1 MTPDAARDRMH
12 LGRLG
17 IWTYQLNYQP
27 AAKVATVVAEFEALG
42 YTSLWI
48 GEAVYREPLTHAGF
62 LLASTQR
69 MVIATG
75 IASIWA
81 RDPFTMTAAQL
92 TLAEA
97 YPDRFLLGL
106 GVSHARL
113 TEGVRGHRY
122 HRPLAKMRAYLDAMD
137 EAAKAYRAV
146 KPPIPPRVLAAL
158 GPKMLDLAATRA
170 DGAHTYLVTPEHTA
184 NARTQLGAS
193 RWLAVEQAVVLEPD
207 PATARAIGRRHVARY
222 LDLPNYTNNLRRLG
236 FTSEDT
242 AYPGSD
248 RLVDHLV
255 AWGDLDAIRA
265 RVNDHLAAGADH
277 VCIQV
282 FDSDPHGLP
291 LRQWREI
298 ANLTAGGLASGEATR
313 VGTKE

>member
-1 MTPDAARDRMH
+1 MN

-27 AAKVATVVAEFEALG
+27 TSRVREVVAELDELG
-42 YTSLWI
+42 YGALWI
-48 GEAVYREPLTHAGF
+48 GEGVYREPLTNAA
-62 LLASTQR
+62 LLLSSTER

-75 IASIWA
+75 IANIWA

-113 TEGVRGHRY
+113 VEGVRGHEYRQ
-122 HRPLAKMRAYLDAMD
+122 PLTKMRSYLDAMD
-137 EAAKAYRAV
+137 AAVGAYRAV
-146 KPPIPPRVLAAL
+146 KPAPPPRVLAAL
-158 GPKMLDLAATRA
+158 GPRMLELSAERT

-184 NARTQLGAS
+184 KARAQLGPAP
-193 RWLAVEQAVVLEPD
+193 WLIVEQAVVLESD
-207 PATARAIGRRHVARY
+207 ATKARAIGRRHVSRY
-222 LDLPNYTNNLRRLG
+222 LDLPNYTNNFHRLG
-236 FTSEDT
+236 FTMEDT
-242 AYPGSD
+242 TNRGSD
-248 RLVDHLV
+248 HLIDGLV
-255 AWGDLDAIRA
+255 AWGDLEAVTKRID
-265 RVNDHLAAGADH
+265 DHLAAGADQ

-282 FDSDPHGLP
+282 FDPDPHGLP

-298 ANLTAGGLASGEATR
+298 STLAGRDTPLSQRLIDEP
-313 VGTKE
+313 